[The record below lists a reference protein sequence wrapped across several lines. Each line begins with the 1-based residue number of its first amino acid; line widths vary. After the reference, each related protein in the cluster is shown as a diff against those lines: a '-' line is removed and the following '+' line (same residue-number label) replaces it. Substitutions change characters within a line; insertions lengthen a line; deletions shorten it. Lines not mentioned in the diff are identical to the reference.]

1 MQRNKFKFR
10 TRQKNSQ
17 PPQPPPHPQ
26 PLQLQQPPCHPAML
40 TTTPPD
46 HPFHYPPDNRYNIA
60 NVPTTTAHAAVKT
73 TPALDTQTTVHA
85 TQATPPPPPQ
95 PRQLRPRRPQNQPTL
110 IPPVTP
116 RPPSSPQPHQVN
128 QEPATAPA
136 TPRSPRHHQHPQLL
150 PGNLP
155 PFQLS
160 LSPIT
165 LSQPPSPIFPQPY
178 TPTQL
183 NVLNDIHNLHPHLNY
198 SFLYFQYA
206 PTSMVRTLTCF

>member
-1 MQRNKFKFR
+1 MSFISNQSTFWGYADMA
-10 TRQKNSQ
+10 TRQT
-17 PPQPPPHPQ
+17 H
-26 PLQLQQPPCHPAML
+26 
-40 TTTPPD
+40 D
-46 HPFHYPPDNRYNIA
+46 FHHYFFNF
-60 NVPTTTAHAAVKT
+60 K
-73 TPALDTQTTVHA
+73 
-85 TQATPPPPPQ
+85 
-95 PRQLRPRRPQNQPTL
+95 QLRVIFFVLNPGKVCVSLWPTQPTL

-116 RPPSSPQPHQVN
+116 RPPSSPQHHQVN